1 MKLFRID
8 YLEDDDDECYLTV
21 GSDDDSE
28 DSIKERELNK
38 RDDWNCLY
46 YLHAR
51 EVKEVDGHKIFV
63 ED

>member
-8 YLEDDDDECYLTV
+8 YLEDDDHECYLTV
-21 GSDDDSE
+21 GNDDSTE

-46 YLHAR
+46 YLFAI
-51 EVKEVDGHKIFV
+51 EIKEVGGHRIIV
-63 ED
+63 EE